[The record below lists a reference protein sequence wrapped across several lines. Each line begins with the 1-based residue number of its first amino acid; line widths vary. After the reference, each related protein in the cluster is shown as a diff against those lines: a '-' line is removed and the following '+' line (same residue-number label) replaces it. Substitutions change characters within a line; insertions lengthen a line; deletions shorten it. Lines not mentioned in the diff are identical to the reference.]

1 MTVGLGQDVTCTI
14 NNDDNVPALHLR
26 KTVTNDNGGL
36 ELKEAWTLTATGTVV
51 SPTNLSG
58 STPVN
63 STSGFKADTYL
74 LAESGPSGYTPSA
87 WSCVLTGTQTPV
99 TVTTAHVTVGLG
111 QDVTCT
117 INNDDNA
124 PKLTLVKVVEN
135 LDVGDALATD
145 WTLTAAGGNS
155 TLTGKTGEA
164 SITGA
169 TAVAN
174 LEYTLSEAD
183 GPTDYTA
190 SDWTC
195 TGTGVKATS
204 ADKVTLDLDADVTCT
219 ITNTL
224 KIGTIKVIKDF
235 VGAPDTA
242 KITLRIK
249 QNGQTKLSGQKGDD
263 GFIDGTFR
271 TGPYTVDEA
280 SATLGDVDL
289 GLYDQ
294 SIVCK
299 NGQTEVASDL
309 NGSSATFTLGAGDNI
324 ICTITNSRKPEVRV
338 LKVTDPT
345 TDNGKFD
352 LRIGG
357 AVFADEVGNGGDT
370 GFQKVAVGSVTV
382 DELAGSSSPTTLADY
397 DSKVVCNSE
406 KGSADPGTSKTF
418 TVAYGDQVTCT
429 ITNSRKPEVRVL
441 KVTDPTTDNG
451 KFDLRIGGAVFAD
464 EVGNGGDTGFQKVAV
479 GSVTVDELAGSSS
492 PTTLADYDSKVVCNS
507 EKGSADP
514 GTSKTFTVAYG
525 DQVTCTI
532 TNSKRPVVE
541 VVKQLVPADDP
552 GRFNLSIGGTT
563 YDNGGPGFGDD
574 QGTGLVDV
582 DPGSITVAET
592 GNGTTKA
599 SSYFNDVSCNSGKG
613 GATGGDRS
621 NRTYAFDVAYGD
633 VVTCTFTNERK
644 PSSIDVTKTPLPT
657 SVNEPGGSVKYTV
670 TVENTSASDAVTLTA
685 DSFVDKVNTNAPA
698 NSGAVAPITDLD
710 CNGPEEGAEPAD
722 DGLPATLAVGSAP
735 ITCTFTMAVSGNAGD
750 EVNDRITVTGTD
762 ESDRDVSDWA
772 EATVEITD
780 VPSTIQVTK
789 TPSPASLPEPGG
801 NVTYTVTVQNTS
813 PADPVTLD
821 VPDFVDKIGA
831 ADPATISDIDCNGG
845 SAGSGLPTTLG
856 VGSDPITCTFVRAAS
871 GIPGTVIHDVV
882 TVTGTDDDGGRPSDS
897 DDADVTITGTPS
909 SIDVTKTANPITLD
923 ESLVGT
929 AVIYTVVVKNTSAVD
944 KVTLTA
950 AGFVDKVKLNGD
962 PASGAV
968 VAITNLD
975 CNGVG
980 EGSGLSTELDPN
992 ETVTCTFSMI
1002 VSGDA
1007 GDQINDLITVTGTD
1021 DDGTPVSDSDDAT
1034 VTITNVPSTI
1044 TVTKT
1049 ANPTVVQDSGPVTFT
1064 VVVRNNSAVDTVY
1077 IQSLTDSIYGNVNGK
1092 GTCTLEDDI
1101 AEGPSGSRRILPSAS
1116 YTCSFVATVSKTE
1129 TDVVTASGVDDDDQ
1143 PVTDSDDATVTVNV
1157 TPPPPYVPRTD
1168 ITVTKAATP
1177 QVQLPQGGGSASI
1190 TYNLVVV
1197 NNGPDPAANVKV
1209 ADTAPADVTF
1219 VSATTGA
1226 GSCTT
1231 TAKALD
1237 CTIASLAPG
1246 ASVAITINATVNAT
1260 GTKINVVIVTTT
1272 TPETNTNN
1280 NKAEANTLVIAPITP
1295 PTPKPKPEPE
1305 ICDVLL
1311 VTPKMLKA
1319 NGKKQTIVAK
1329 VTEGKKGVKG
1339 ARIVL
1344 SGAGVSKTVKTNA
1357 QGIARIT
1364 IRPSKPGII
1373 KVEIRGTKACNTQRI
1388 GVVGVFEP
1396 PVTG

>member
-1 MTVGLGQDVTCTI
+1 MKKLVI
-14 NNDDNVPALHLR
+14 NNDGGTKVATDFSFKV
-26 KTVTNDNGGL
+26 NGGSAVGFL
-36 ELKEAWTLTATGTVV
+36 QDGGEVLKGKNTLTLNAGSYTVIE
-51 SPTNLSG
+51 P
-58 STPVN
+58 
-63 STSGFKADTYL
+63 
-74 LAESGPSGYTPSA
+74 
-87 WSCVLTGTQTPV
+87 
-99 TVTTAHVTVGLG
+99 
-111 QDVTCT
+111 
-117 INNDDNA
+117 
-124 PKLTLVKVVEN
+124 
-135 LDVGDALATD
+135 
-145 WTLTAAGGNS
+145 
-155 TLTGKTGEA
+155 
-164 SITGA
+164 
-169 TAVAN
+169 AVAGYDTSYEN
-174 LEYTLSEAD
+174 
-183 GPTDYTA
+183 
-190 SDWTC
+190 C
-195 TGTGVKATS
+195 TGIVVGNAETK
-204 ADKVTLDLDADVTCT
+204 TCT
-219 ITNTL
+219 ITNNDN
-224 KIGTIKVIKDF
+224 I
-235 VGAPDTA
+235 P
-242 KITLRIK
+242 
-249 QNGQTKLSGQKGDD
+249 
-263 GFIDGTFR
+263 
-271 TGPYTVDEA
+271 PTVDVQK
-280 SATLGDVDL
+280 T
-289 GLYDQ
+289 
-294 SIVCK
+294 
-299 NGQTEVASDL
+299 
-309 NGSSATFTLGAGDNI
+309 
-324 ICTITNSRKPEVRV
+324 VR
-338 LKVTDPT
+338 
-345 TDNGKFD
+345 
-352 LRIGG
+352 
-357 AVFADEVGNGGDT
+357 
-370 GFQKVAVGSVTV
+370 
-382 DELAGSSSPTTLADY
+382 LAGSENA
-397 DSKVVCNSE
+397 
-406 KGSADPGTSKTF
+406 F
-418 TVAYGDQVTCT
+418 TETAVA
-429 ITNSRKPEVRVL
+429 P
-441 KVTDPTTDNG
+441 
-451 KFDLRIGGAVFAD
+451 
-464 EVGNGGDTGFQKVAV
+464 
-479 GSVTVDELAGSSS
+479 
-492 PTTLADYDSKVVCNS
+492 
-507 EKGSADP
+507 
-514 GTSKTFTVAYG
+514 
-525 DQVTCTI
+525 
-532 TNSKRPVVE
+532 
-541 VVKQLVPADDP
+541 
-552 GRFNLSIGGTT
+552 
-563 YDNGGPGFGDD
+563 
-574 QGTGLVDV
+574 
-582 DPGSITVAET
+582 
-592 GNGTTKA
+592 
-599 SSYFNDVSCNSGKG
+599 
-613 GATGGDRS
+613 
-621 NRTYAFDVAYGD
+621 
-633 VVTCTFTNERK
+633 
-644 PSSIDVTKTPLPT
+644 
-657 SVNEPGGSVKYTV
+657 EPGGVFQYQVIVWNKSL
-670 TVENTSASDAVTLTA
+670 EAVTLTA
-685 DSFVDKVNTNAPA
+685 LTDTINAVETNLDGKGTCSVPQSLSASDGVSGGA
-698 NSGAVAPITDLD
+698 DTYTCTFELTFNGNSGASQ
-710 CNGPEEGAEPAD
+710 AD
-722 DGLPATLAVGSAP
+722 IVKATVKDDENDTASDEDDA
-735 ITCTFTMAVSGNAGD
+735 AVSLT
-750 EVNDRITVTGTD
+750 ND
-762 ESDRDVSDWA
+762 A
-772 EATVEITD
+772 
-780 VPSTIQVTK
+780 
-789 TPSPASLPEPGG
+789 
-801 NVTYTVTVQNTS
+801 
-813 PADPVTLD
+813 
-821 VPDFVDKIGA
+821 
-831 ADPATISDIDCNGG
+831 
-845 SAGSGLPTTLG
+845 
-856 VGSDPITCTFVRAAS
+856 
-871 GIPGTVIHDVV
+871 
-882 TVTGTDDDGGRPSDS
+882 
-897 DDADVTITGTPS
+897 S

-962 PASGAV
+962 PASGDV

-1007 GDQINDLITVTGTD
+1007 GDRINDLITVTGTD

-1295 PTPKPKPEPE
+1295 PTPKPKPQPE

-1311 VTPKMLKA
+1311 VTPKMLQA